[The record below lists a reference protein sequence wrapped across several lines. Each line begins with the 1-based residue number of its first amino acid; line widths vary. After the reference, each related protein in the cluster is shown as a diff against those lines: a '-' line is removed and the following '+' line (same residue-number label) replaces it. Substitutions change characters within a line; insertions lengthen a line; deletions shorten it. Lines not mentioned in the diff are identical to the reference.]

1 MERPEILTVV
11 QAANELGVTAAAVR
25 LAIYDNRLP
34 SREFYGRKLIAR
46 PDLNAY
52 RQRTQPDGVK
62 RVGRPRKG
70 QETAGE

>member
-11 QAANELGVTAAAVR
+11 QAAHELGVTAAAVR

-34 SREFYGRKLIAR
+34 SQEFYGRKLIAR

-52 RQRTQPDGVK
+52 RQRTQPEGVK

-70 QETAGE
+70 QEPVGE